1 MRWAGAFVALILI
14 VGIAGSVIALAGRE
28 ANSEFVSEQR
38 ALSPVRA
45 GALQELISTTSDP
58 RPGFAGRALGAR
70 CSSLGDSALGNPWT
84 CVVRYQSP
92 PLVRYSVTVYANRS
106 IQGSGQPEGR
116 ALGSAA
122 DRDRLLRGLL
132 VTAFALD
139 RGARL
144 TAAASRS
151 FPSAR

>member
-58 RPGFAGRALGAR
+58 RPGFSGRALGAR
-70 CSSLGDSALGNPWT
+70 CSSLSDSALGNPWT
-84 CVVRYQSP
+84 CVVRYPSP

-116 ALGSAA
+116 ALGAP
-122 DRDRLLRGLL
+122 
-132 VTAFALD
+132 
-139 RGARL
+139 L
-144 TAAASRS
+144 TVSGCCVGFS
-151 FPSAR
+151 